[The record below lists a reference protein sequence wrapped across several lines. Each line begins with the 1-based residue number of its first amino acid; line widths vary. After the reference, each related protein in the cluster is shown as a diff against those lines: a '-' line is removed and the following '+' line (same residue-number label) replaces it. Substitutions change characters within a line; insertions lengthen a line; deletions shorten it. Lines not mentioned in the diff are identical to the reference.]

1 MSDLHDHIIVSCLVR
16 TYSAGILAASAAA
29 ASIAYLMIVSTR
41 ERLSALLPY

>member
-16 TYSAGILAASAAA
+16 YSAGILAASAAV

-41 ERLSALLPY
+41 ERISVLPY